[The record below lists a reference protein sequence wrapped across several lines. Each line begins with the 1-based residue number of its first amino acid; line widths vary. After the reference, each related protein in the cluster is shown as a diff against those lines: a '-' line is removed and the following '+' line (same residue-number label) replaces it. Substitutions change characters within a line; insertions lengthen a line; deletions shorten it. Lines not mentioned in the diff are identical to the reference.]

1 MRTVSILVFIAC
13 FAVSIGDHRPHELW
27 QELIFDGNADGAM
40 GAN

>member
-13 FAVSIGDHRPHELW
+13 FAVSIGGHSPHEFW
-27 QELIFDGNADGAM
+27 QDLIFGADAEGVT